1 MAKERDTKVRAELRK
16 VADVVQR
23 EVDAGA
29 TSVEEIHKAIARM
42 PLDALEKLDVFEQTA
57 KDVRR
62 VQDASIGA
70 IYDVIR
76 KVNDEVAKFARQ
88 LLAERAPKTAKPAR
102 PRTTAAKRPAARAP
116 ASRAPS
122 ARL

>member
-1 MAKERDTKVRAELRK
+1 MARERDAKVRAELRK

-29 TSVEEIHKAIARM
+29 TTVEEIHKAIARM

-70 IYDVIR
+70 VYDVIR

-88 LLAERAPKTAKPAR
+88 LLAERSPKTGTSAKAR
-102 PRTTAAKRPAARAP
+102 TAAAKRPA
-116 ASRAPS
+116 SRTRTTHPS
-122 ARL
+122 ARA

>member
-1 MAKERDTKVRAELRK
+1 MAKERDAKVKAELRK
-16 VADVVQR
+16 LADVVRR

-29 TSVEEIHKAIARM
+29 TSVEEVHKAIARM
-42 PLDALEKLDVFEQTA
+42 PLDALEKLELFERTA

-76 KVNDEVAKFARQ
+76 TVNDEVAKLARD
-88 LLAERAPKTAKPAR
+88 LLRERRPAA
-102 PRTTAAKRPAARAP
+102 TAAKPRPAAAKRRAP
-116 ASRAPS
+116 ATSAARA
-122 ARL
+122 